1 MIDAATLALVTA
13 AGAFLLGLGTVSL
26 VAPTRASRFFLG
38 FAGSPGKHYAELAI
52 RVVLGAAF
60 LLAAPR
66 ALWPGAFTVFGWLL
80 LVTSLGLLLVPWRV
94 HRRFA
99 ERAVPQALR
108 FLPLLGASSM
118 VWGGV
123 ILWAVF
129 RGHAAQ

>member
-1 MIDAATLALVTA
+1 MIEAATLALVTA

-38 FAGSPGKHYAELAI
+38 FAGSPGKHYAELSI

-66 ALWPGAFTVFGWLL
+66 ALWPGAFTVFGWVL

-108 FLPLLGASSM
+108 FLPLLGASSI
-118 VWGGV
+118 VVGGAIV
-123 ILWAVF
+123 WAVF
-129 RGHAAQ
+129 LGYTAQ